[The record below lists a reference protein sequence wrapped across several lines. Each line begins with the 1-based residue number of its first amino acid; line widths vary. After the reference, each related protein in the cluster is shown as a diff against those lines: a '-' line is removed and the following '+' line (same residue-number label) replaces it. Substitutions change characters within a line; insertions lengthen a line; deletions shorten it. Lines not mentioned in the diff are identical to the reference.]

1 MEKIDDESLMG
12 DQGIYTAK
20 KEVVAYSPIHSDGI
34 ETVSDR
40 IGMDLKNGESISD
53 PLKKKKA
60 FSKAVAVMG
69 ALGKVDDPRLEDAFG
84 KLWSRLNLNKGSVNW
99 SKVVAV
105 KPSDNPIIVPVIFK
119 SDDISFPT
127 EYSPIQALNVMDAL
141 TDVTDYVAG
150 SQNLTV
156 DKNFDF
162 DSLYGNEEQVDDVDK
177 FPFGAAAPFD
187 PPRRVKKEVV

>member
-1 MEKIDDESLMG
+1 
-12 DQGIYTAK
+12 
-20 KEVVAYSPIHSDGI
+20 
-34 ETVSDR
+34 
-40 IGMDLKNGESISD
+40 MDLKNGEPISD

-60 FSKAVAVMG
+60 FSKAVAVMD

-84 KLWSRLNLNKGSVNW
+84 KLWSRLNLNQDNVDWK
-99 SKVVAV
+99 KVIAV
-105 KPSDNPIIVPVIFK
+105 QPNDNPIIVPIIFQ
-119 SDDISFPT
+119 SEDISFPT

-162 DSLYGNEEQVDDVDK
+162 DSLYGNEEEVSDLDR
-177 FPFGAAAPFD
+177 FPFGASAPFS